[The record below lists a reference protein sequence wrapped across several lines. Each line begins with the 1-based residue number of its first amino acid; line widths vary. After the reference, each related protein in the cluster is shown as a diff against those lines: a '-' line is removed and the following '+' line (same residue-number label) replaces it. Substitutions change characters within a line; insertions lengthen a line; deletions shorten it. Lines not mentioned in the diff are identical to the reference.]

1 MFTTLLAASGNG
13 CRSEEL
19 EEGVRGADQL
29 SMKCLLSSHTMGAE
43 IRACGQFKLLIPPVT
58 PFRDASARSSVVK
71 PCRRRS
77 LYSPV
82 GTAVRRETRRRT
94 ARGTNARNRERGQ
107 QTEGGSTGRL
117 GHAPHRVVRRGVRL
131 EADEVAATLRRLREI
146 SNALTAWTLQL
157 G

>member
-29 SMKCLLSSHTMGAE
+29 SMKCLLSSHTIGAK

-77 LYSPV
+77 LYSPAV
-82 GTAVRRETRRRT
+82 G
-94 ARGTNARNRERGQ
+94 
-107 QTEGGSTGRL
+107 
-117 GHAPHRVVRRGVRL
+117 
-131 EADEVAATLRRLREI
+131 ADIYIHICDENWPYIEDD
-146 SNALTAWTLQL
+146 
-157 G
+157 